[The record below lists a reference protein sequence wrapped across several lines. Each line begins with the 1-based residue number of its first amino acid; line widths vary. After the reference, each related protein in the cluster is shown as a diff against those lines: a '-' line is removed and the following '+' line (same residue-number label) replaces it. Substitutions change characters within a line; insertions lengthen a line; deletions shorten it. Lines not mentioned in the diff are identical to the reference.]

1 MVVHIAF
8 LILRKIF
15 PLQNALTEIMTLRKF
30 VYLALTQRPL
40 IDIHCNNK
48 DRQILC
54 ELNIW
59 MDLYRKKN
67 KFYFYSTSKNILIPV
82 QSNHPNIIQK
92 RKRDY
97 LHST

>member
-1 MVVHIAF
+1 MFSLIQWEEMVVHIAF

-15 PLQNALTEIMTLRKF
+15 PLENALTEIMTLRKF

-59 MDLYRKKN
+59 MDLYRKKKQIFIYIQLQKIFLFLYN
-67 KFYFYSTSKNILIPV
+67 LTIP
-82 QSNHPNIIQK
+82 I
-92 RKRDY
+92 
-97 LHST
+97 

>member
-15 PLQNALTEIMTLRKF
+15 PLENALTEIMTLRKF

-59 MDLYRKKN
+59 MDLYRKKKK
-67 KFYFYSTSKNILIPV
+67 KFYLYSTSKNILIHV
-82 QSNHPNIIQK
+82 QSNHPNII
-92 RKRDY
+92 
-97 LHST
+97 